1 MVAWFLNESPVV
13 NLKFEV
19 CSFSHLETV
28 HSFRLR
34 RSRQFPANMTK
45 IFAFTRESPYTNN
58 NGDSQDRRI
67 ILACNHLWQIGELPK
82 IDNRIPRFDG
92 LGESRGRVLSCS
104 TTHELFNAVMR
115 VEKAECVFVIITS
128 LLRIGKEY
136 GKIMM
141 FYAVLMKCH
150 PKVKLIVI
158 DEWALDLPSS
168 AMALSTYH
176 ASLRSLEAEVSH
188 RNPGATMPV
197 SDEHRDLKEEV
208 AAQALILKRQWINAK
223 CLPEEIR
230 ATLHDNNIT
239 RNEVFIDSL
248 INGVLGAIRYG
259 NSIEEIVRDFRNTL
273 WPQSFSGARQVAY
286 YIRTSPNTSSNRSIT
301 IDGIAVDQMS
311 MCDSYY
317 HNSPDYNPT
326 TQVVTFQDMHKMRR
340 TFNPGLKCLLTRVL
354 DGRVGA
360 VYMKN
365 TNRLSSKI
373 SVFAS
378 VLEICRQC
386 GTSVH
391 FAEMI
396 GVDIYAAV
404 MRDTQRLAMLE
415 QYRTAYHQAINDRKR
430 KLNARDLEI
439 RERLLEIKTHVLGSP
454 FLLDDT
460 WSEWTTTQGITE
472 EDDE

>member
-1 MVAWFLNESPVV
+1 
-13 NLKFEV
+13 
-19 CSFSHLETV
+19 
-28 HSFRLR
+28 
-34 RSRQFPANMTK
+34 MTK
-45 IFAFTRESPYTNN
+45 IFAFTRESPYTT
-58 NGDSQDRRI
+58 NGESQDRRI
-67 ILACNHLWQIGELPK
+67 VLVCEYLSQIEELPK
-82 IDNRIPRFDG
+82 VDRPIPRFDG
-92 LGESRGRVLSCS
+92 LNTSRNRVLSCS
-104 TTHELFNAVMR
+104 TTLKLFNAVQQ
-115 VEKAECVFVIITS
+115 VDKAECVFVIITS
-128 LLRIGKEY
+128 LLRIGFEY

-168 AMALSTYH
+168 AKALSTYH
-176 ASLRSLEAEVSH
+176 ASLRSLEVKQV
-188 RNPGATMPV
+188 NPAKGMPV

-273 WPQSFSGARQVAY
+273 WPQSFSGDRQVAY
-286 YIRTSPNTSSNRSIT
+286 YIRTSPSRSRGFVM

-317 HNSPDYNPT
+317 HKSPDYNPT
-326 TQVVTFQDMHKMRR
+326 TQVVTFQDIGKVRSY
-340 TFNPGLKCLLTRVL
+340 FNPGLKCLLANVL
-354 DGRVGA
+354 DGKVGA
-360 VYMKN
+360 VYIKN
-365 TNRLSSKI
+365 TNRISSKF
-373 SVFAS
+373 SVFVS

-396 GVDIYAAV
+396 GVDIFTAV
-404 MRDTQRLAMLE
+404 MRDTERLATLQ
-415 QYRTAYHQAINDRKR
+415 QYRTAYRNAIDDRKQ

-439 RERLLEIKTHVLGSP
+439 REKLQDIQSYVNGTLRRRSEDST
-454 FLLDDT
+454 FDADDN
-460 WSEWTTTQGITE
+460 WSEWTTTQGIIGHD
-472 EDDE
+472 DDE